1 MVQQEKKS
9 AILRRRAA
17 SNVHASVTAD
27 LPSLKHGALS
37 LMDQMRYEIDSCL
50 KRQDDKTLHDVFKT
64 YEQHFSRGFK
74 EGDEG
79 LVKENLKAALEELNI
94 KEHGEIIENVMKNTD
109 VDKNGFLDFEEFRLA
124 VRQPTAME
132 QWTSSLPINNV
143 VAAALYPLVGLHPEF
158 KGSNG
163 IDPLRALSSCSD
175 DHLRSAC
182 DAIMEGI
189 LKVLS
194 RRVQE
199 LKNSF
204 KSMDDNPVRVK
215 EDIEQSKFGVG
226 TMNGG
231 IGTMS
236 CGDIPSFFEGLGGRV
251 GS

>member
-1 MVQQEKKS
+1 MT
-9 AILRRRAA
+9 
-17 SNVHASVTAD
+17 VTNMTAN
-27 LPSLKHGALS
+27 LPSLEHGALS
-37 LMDQMRYEIDSCL
+37 LMDQMRYEINSCL

-79 LVKENLKAALEELNI
+79 LVKEHLKAALEELNI
-94 KEHGEIIENVMKNTD
+94 KEHGEIVENILKNTD
-109 VDKNGFLDFEEFRLA
+109 VDKNGYLDFEEFRTA
-124 VRQPTAME
+124 VREPTAME

-143 VAAALYPLVGLHPEF
+143 VAAALSSLVGLHPEF
-158 KGSNG
+158 KGSS
-163 IDPLRALSSCSD
+163 IDPLRSLSSCSD

-199 LKNSF
+199 LKYSF
-204 KSMDDNPVRVK
+204 KSMDDNPINVK

-226 TMNGG
+226 TMN
-231 IGTMS
+231 